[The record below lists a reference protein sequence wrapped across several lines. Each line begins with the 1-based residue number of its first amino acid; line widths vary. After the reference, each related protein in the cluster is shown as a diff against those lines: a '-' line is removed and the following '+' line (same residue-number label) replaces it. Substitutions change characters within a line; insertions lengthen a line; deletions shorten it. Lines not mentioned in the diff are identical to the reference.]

1 MMQKLRENLRKSGL
15 AKCFLLLSERD
26 RRIVFVVILLNV
38 FLGFL
43 DLLGVIAIGVLGT
56 LTVFGIGSRTPGNRI
71 NYFLEAFSL
80 ENLSF
85 QEQAAVLAVFAAAIF
100 ITRTA
105 FSIFITR
112 RILHF
117 LANRAAVLSNEL
129 TNKLLAQPL
138 PIMQER
144 SQQEIVYLLGTGVN
158 SIMLGILGL
167 SAGIIA
173 DVVLLAIVVLGLL
186 VVSPLIAIIATAS
199 FSLVGFMLYR
209 VTRVRAKNN
218 GFINSSLMIETAN
231 RTTDVLANYR
241 ENFVRG
247 RLYFY
252 SERIFDLRLRLA
264 STVAEQQLLPNLSK
278 YLIEASVILIGLLV
292 SAIQF
297 SISDAATAIAG
308 LSVFLAAS
316 SRLAPAVMRIQQS
329 AIQIKGNL
337 GVASPTLELI
347 KDLEGCSSIQPDSS
361 EPDFN
366 YADFIPQIE
375 LSNLS
380 YAYPN
385 SGKFV
390 ISDVSLKTGLGMV
403 TAIVGPSG
411 AGKSTLLDLILGIL
425 SPTSGT
431 ITVGSLPP
439 QEAIKK
445 WPGAISY
452 VPQEVNL
459 TDTSLDANVTRGFNE
474 NFFSTE
480 QVGEALDFAQLGEVR
495 ESLSQLTK
503 ENLGFSGSRL
513 SGGQRQ
519 RVGIAH
525 AMVTKPRVLVLDEAT
540 SALDGET
547 EEAIKRSLDL
557 IRGKA
562 SILIV
567 AHRLST
573 VRDADQ
579 VIYLRDG
586 KVAATGTFDEVRK
599 AIPNFDRQAELLGL

>member
-1 MMQKLRENLRKSGL
+1 MNFAPGQSLKKSGL
-15 AKCFLLLSERD
+15 AKCFFLLSERD
-26 RRIVFVVILLNV
+26 RKLVFIVILLNV

-56 LTVFGIGSRTPGNRI
+56 LTVFGIGSRAPGDRVS
-71 NYFLEAFSL
+71 FLLETLSL

-85 QEQAAVLAVFAAAIF
+85 QQQAAILAISAAVIF
-100 ITRTA
+100 VTRTI
-105 FSIFITR
+105 FSIITTR

-117 LANRAAVLSNEL
+117 LSNRAAVLSNEL
-129 TNKLLAQPL
+129 TRKLLAQPL
-138 PIMQER
+138 PIIQAR
-144 SQQEIVYLLGTGVN
+144 SHQEIVYLLGTGIN
-158 SIMLGILGL
+158 SIMLGTLGL

-173 DVVLLAIVVLGLL
+173 DVVLLTVVVLGLL
-186 VVSPLIAIIATAS
+186 VVSPVIAVIATIS
-199 FSLVGFMLYR
+199 FAFVGFLLYQ

-218 GFINSSLMIETAN
+218 GIANSRLMIATAN
-231 RTTDVLANYR
+231 QTTDVLENYR

-247 RLYFY
+247 RLQYY
-252 SERIFDLRLRLA
+252 SETIFELRLRLA
-264 STVAEQQLLPNLSK
+264 STIAEQQLLPNLSK

-292 SAIQF
+292 SGIQF
-297 SISDAATAIAG
+297 SISDASHAIAG
-308 LSVFLAAS
+308 LSIFLAAS

-337 GVASPTLELI
+337 GVATPTLQLIEEL
-347 KDLEGCSSIQPDSS
+347 DNCPSIQLGSI
-361 EPDFN
+361 EPDFK
-366 YADFIPQIE
+366 YADFTPQIE
-375 LSNLS
+375 LNNLS
-380 YAYPN
+380 YSYPD
-385 SGKFV
+385 SEKVV
-390 ISDVSLKTGLGMV
+390 ISGVSLIASPGMV

-425 SPTSGT
+425 SPTSGSVK
-431 ITVGSLPP
+431 IGSLSP
-439 QEAIKK
+439 QDAIKK

-452 VPQEVNL
+452 VPQVVNL
-459 TDTSLDANVTRGFNE
+459 TDTSLEGNVTRGFDDH
-474 NFFSTE
+474 FFSAE
-480 QVGEALDFAQLGEVR
+480 QVDHALDFAQLGNIKQGFSDSMN
-495 ESLSQLTK
+495 ES
-503 ENLGFSGSRL
+503 LGFSGSRL

-519 RVGIAH
+519 RLGIAH
-525 AMVTKPRVLVLDEAT
+525 AMITNPRVLVLDEAT

-579 VIYLRDG
+579 VIYLKNG
-586 KVAATGTFDEVRK
+586 EVAASGTFEEVRK
-599 AIPNFDRQAELLGL
+599 AIPDFDRQAELMGL